1 LAERQRLPDEI
12 FDELVDLPAS
22 ARRARLDELCGDD
35 APLRAELA
43 SLLTAWDD
51 SGDFLSRP
59 ADLAAIVMAA
69 AVAGEGD
76 EAGPLPPGESP
87 TGARDRSG
95 QVIGGWHLR
104 RLLGS
109 GGMGDVWLATRDVEG
124 AQQKVAVKIIRA
136 AILTQDAMRRFR
148 NECRLLAGLDHPG
161 IARLIDGGVTDE
173 GVPWLVV
180 EHVEGRPLDT
190 WCDEHAVD
198 VRGRVRLLTQVCEAV
213 RHLHRHSILHR
224 DLKPANVLVDA
235 DGRPRLIDFGI
246 ARALDLADD
255 DVEQTITGLERM
267 TPAYASPEQLR
278 GEPLSLASDV
288 YALGVMAYRLLT
300 GELPYA
306 GRRRW
311 ELEREITATA
321 PRRPSEAAR
330 LAPVAAQHLRGDL
343 DTIVL
348 AALRPEADRRYPS
361 AEALREDLERYLDGR
376 PVRARGDS
384 FTYVAGKFA
393 RRHAAAV
400 VLTVIAVAALTFAA
414 VTGFTLYG
422 RAETARREAVRQR
435 ATAEQVSGFLERLL
449 AAVDPMSA
457 GTRADITVRQAL
469 DEAATRLERELAAEP
484 TVAAALHLTIGNA
497 YVNLGLFD
505 EGGRH
510 LDAARDLYVS
520 GRAEGVDGLAMVA
533 VRQADLAIK
542 QGRLAVVDSLMAP
555 ALTATTA
562 PVRVG
567 AQLNLSRLRTEQSR
581 LAEAEEAAR
590 TAVTLADAPG
600 LEPALA
606 VQTRSQLGTVLY
618 RQGRYAA
625 AETLMVAAGRAA
637 REAFG
642 QTHVLTA
649 EAAQNLGV
657 VLTALGRPEEAVLAF
672 REALAVYER
681 LYPVGHP
688 EFAVTL
694 GNLAE
699 AESASGRHHEAL
711 GNYER
716 ARGVIEGSLGRDH
729 VNWALTTN
737 GMAYCRWR
745 LGEREAAVPLYHEAI
760 KVMAAGLGDSHPWT
774 AATRNNLARVRLE
787 LGHVDEAEA
796 LARQSLTDLESA
808 FPAGHAYTARPL
820 TLLAEIALG
829 RGDLVGAGPLIA
841 RADTM
846 TLASPAA
853 GGDRVAVGLLTAR
866 RLRLT
871 GHEAQADAM
880 LDSLQALVAA
890 APRPSTDLL
899 ARITAAR

>member
-1 LAERQRLPDEI
+1 MPDVI
-12 FDELVDLPAS
+12 FDALVDLPAS
-22 ARRARLDELCGDD
+22 VRPTRLRELCGDD
-35 APLRAELA
+35 EPLRAELT
-43 SLLTAWDD
+43 SLLAAWDD

-59 ADLAAIVMAA
+59 ADPTAIVLAAAA
-69 AVAGEGD
+69 AGEAD
-76 EAGPLPPGESP
+76 EAGPLAPGEAP
-87 TGARDRSG
+87 TGARDRAG
-95 QVIGGWHLR
+95 QVIGGWHLQ

-136 AILTQDAMRRFR
+136 AILTPDAMRRFR

-161 IARLIDGGVTDE
+161 IARLVDGGVTDE

-180 EHVEGRPLDT
+180 EHVEGRPLDV

-198 VRGRVRLLTQVCEAV
+198 ARGRVRLLMQVCEAV

-224 DLKPANVLVDA
+224 DLKPANVLVDT

-246 ARALDLADD
+246 ARALDLADE
-255 DVEQTITGLERM
+255 DVEQTLTGLERM

-288 YALGVMAYRLLT
+288 YALGVTAYRLLT

-311 ELEREITATA
+311 ELEREITTSA
-321 PRRPSEAAR
+321 PRRPSLAAR
-330 LAPVAAQHLRGDL
+330 LAAVAPQQLRGDL

-348 AALRPEADRRYPS
+348 SALRPDADRRYPS

-393 RRHAAAV
+393 RRHATAV
-400 VLTVIAVAALTFAA
+400 VLAFVAVAALAVAA

-422 RAETARREAVRQR
+422 RAETARREAVHQR
-435 ATAEQVSGFLERLL
+435 ATAEQVSGFLEGLL
-449 AAVDPMSA
+449 AAVDPMSSGA
-457 GTRADITVRQAL
+457 RADITVRQAL
-469 DEAATRLERELAAEP
+469 DEAAARLERELAAEP

-510 LDAARDLYVS
+510 LEAARDLYAS
-520 GRAEGVDGLAMVA
+520 GRAEGADGLGMVA

-542 QGRLAVVDSLMAP
+542 QGNLAIVDSLMAP
-555 ALTATTA
+555 ALPATSA
-562 PVRVG
+562 PVRIG

-581 LAEAEEAAR
+581 LDEAESAAR
-590 TAVTLADAPG
+590 AAVALADAPG
-600 LEPALA
+600 LEPTLA

-625 AETLMVAAGRAA
+625 AETLMIDAARAA

-649 EAAQNLGV
+649 EATQNLGA
-657 VLTALGRPEEAVLAF
+657 VLTALGRPEEAATAF

-681 LYPVGHP
+681 LYPAGHP
-688 EFAVTL
+688 EFAVL
-694 GNLAE
+694 LSNLAD
-699 AESASGRHHEAL
+699 AEGVSGRYAEAL
-711 GNYER
+711 VDYGR
-716 ARGVIEGSLGRDH
+716 ARGVIEASLGRDH
-729 VNWALTTN
+729 VNWGLANN

-745 LGEREAAVPLYHEAI
+745 LGDREAAVPLYREAI
-760 KVMAAGLGDSHPWT
+760 GVMAAGLGDHHPWT
-774 AATRNNLARVRLE
+774 AVTRNNLARVRME
-787 LGHVDEAEA
+787 QGHVDEATA
-796 LARQSLTDLESA
+796 LARQSLADLESA
-808 FPAGHAYTARPL
+808 FPGGHAYTARPL
-820 TLLAEIALG
+820 TLLAEIALA
-829 RGDLVGAGPLIA
+829 RRDLPGAHALIA
-841 RADTM
+841 RADTL
-846 TLASPAA
+846 TAASPPA

-866 RLRLT
+866 SLRLA
-871 GHEAQADAM
+871 GRGERADAV
-880 LDSLQALVAA
+880 LDSLEVLVAA
-890 APRPSTDLL
+890 APRPSADLL
-899 ARITAAR
+899 ARIAAAR